1 MRLGPVPAGLHLVL
15 EDVVDRSHHAD
26 EEGVLAAHGGHRR
39 PPCLDV
45 DGLLDD
51 VVEVEGHVVEDVA
64 EALRHEPQVGGLPPD
79 EQVQRRV
86 EEVHADVVAG
96 GGAGAAA
103 AAAAAGHA
111 EVALLAEVGA
121 PGGVVLEELPADA
134 AGDGEVEDVDGVV
147 LGESRRGA
155 ELRVGEE
162 EHQVLPLVPDV
173 VRLEP
178 EGGAEPVE
186 DVGAVRV
193 PDAGQRRR
201 REVRRVRQ
209 RLHRR
214 PHFRHLQR
222 RVVPVH
228 HHVLDRDD
236 VVRRLHHRL
245 LPRTRRRRGAAVPQ
259 QAHLPVSRSQ
269 RMGWPPP
276 PPPPRRLSLAQLLL
290 DLFLK
295 PGRNCRRIEMPL
307 LSFRSSLLGL
317 PGVSA
322 FEMVSPWR
330 WSTDTTLLFFLARPR
345 SGS

>member
-15 EDVVDRSHHAD
+15 EDVVDRRHHAD

-214 PHFRHLQR
+214 PHLRHLQR

-228 HHVLDRDD
+228 HHVLNRDD

-245 LPRTRRRRGAAVPQ
+245 LPRTRRRRRRRGAAVPQ

-269 RMGWPPP
+269 
-276 PPPPRRLSLAQLLL
+276 LQKNHST
-290 DLFLK
+290 
-295 PGRNCRRIEMPL
+295 
-307 LSFRSSLLGL
+307 S
-317 PGVSA
+317 
-322 FEMVSPWR
+322 VSPLKR
-330 WSTDTTLLFFLARPR
+330 RSTGDDGRSLGGNHMLRSWFIRAAAFVRLFDLLVSFGLGRSEACVIASTVCIILAA
-345 SGS
+345 